1 MKKMVL
7 KSCRWISGH
16 FEEIFMVSSLGAI
29 TISMFAQ
36 VISRYVF
43 GAALVWTEELS
54 RYCFIL
60 LAFAGV
66 SYCIRESAHLRID
79 LLETVFPK
87 LKKPLGVFTD
97 ICFTALC
104 VYLINPALTSVEFIR
119 ASGQSTAALLLPT
132 FIIYLPL
139 TIALFLVLI
148 RVIEKYLKYFLAYR
162 KSKTMAKEA

>member
-1 MKKMVL
+1 MIL
-7 KSCRWISGH
+7 KACRWFAGH

-29 TISMFAQ
+29 TVSMFAQ

-54 RYCFIL
+54 RYFFIL

-66 SYCIRESAHLRID
+66 SYCIRESVHLRID
-79 LLETVFPK
+79 LLETFFPK
-87 LKKPLGVFTD
+87 LKKPIAVLTD
-97 ICFTALC
+97 ICFAALC
-104 VYLINPALTSVEFIR
+104 AYLINPALASVGFIR
-119 ASGQSTAALLLPT
+119 ASGQSTAALVIPT

-148 RVIEKYLKYFLAYR
+148 RVAEKYIKLFLAYR
-162 KSKTMAKEA
+162 NRNKLAEEV